1 MCELCGNKYNVL
13 SFQRT
18 AQTQEKG
25 ARQRVG
31 KVEDKQLVENGDI
44 VQRSTCTCN
53 MSFLTCCKNTEIYAH
68 KEAILSLFL
77 EICMLTCVFYNKFKI
92 N

>member
-1 MCELCGNKYNVL
+1 MRWEGAELPVSSSEASDLPHKGEEVCVRAVWKSVL

-18 AQTQEKG
+18 AQTQGKG

-44 VQRSTCTCN
+44 VQRSTCTCVISN
-53 MSFLTCCKNTEIYAH
+53 ML
-68 KEAILSLFL
+68 
-77 EICMLTCVFYNKFKI
+77 
-92 N
+92 